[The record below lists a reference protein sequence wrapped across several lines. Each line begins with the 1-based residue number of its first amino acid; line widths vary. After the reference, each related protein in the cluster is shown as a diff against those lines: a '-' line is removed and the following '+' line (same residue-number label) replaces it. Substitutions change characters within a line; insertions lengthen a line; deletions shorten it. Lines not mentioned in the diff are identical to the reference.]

1 MSFTG
6 SSPQDMKPTVVL
18 ILISVSGGTWGG
30 HEIHSRAEVRSLTGW
45 RDRATAP
52 PTHIIISKA
61 TDISP
66 GEL

>member
-1 MSFTG
+1 MAFIG
-6 SSPQDMKPTVVL
+6 SSPQDTKPTVVL

-30 HEIHSRAEVRSLTGW
+30 HEIDAREEVRSLAGW

-52 PTHIIISKA
+52 PTHIIRSKA

-66 GEL
+66 REL